1 MLPLFPVYLVDLIG
15 SASMIVISF
24 LCVMLVRT
32 KKREDPTNVIWTY
45 LLWLS
50 LALFAFAISRSVGH
64 IIKHILIV
72 TGKKSIWLQLRP
84 FSGAMNTIMFV
95 LVASITLFF
104 QRVQNI
110 YFQIV
115 KDKQKIQRFSEK
127 LMWLNR
133 HLEDLVSARTAELQA
148 SETKYRR
155 IFEGS
160 NDMLFVA
167 DNSGTFFDVNK
178 SGLDL
183 LGYQDKAEIIKKIN
197 LKDIFANGED
207 FQYIFSEL
215 HEKGIIR
222 DHETAVI
229 SKDGSTKTVL
239 FSCTIQPGQEDDPE
253 TLQGVIKD
261 ITHRKEIEKHMLRAD
276 KLASLGKLSAGL
288 AHEINNPLGMI
299 LGYTQLLLRYEKPE
313 TQRYSDLKII
323 EKHVRNCKAIVEDL
337 LNFARSTETKKIES
351 NINELLRDVLKVME
365 HQFEMNGIEI
375 VADLNEELPNMTI
388 DPEKIKQV
396 FMNILMN
403 AKDAI
408 QGRGKITIKSDL
420 NSRDNTVVITFSDTG
435 CGIRSEDLPHIF
447 DPFFTTKPT
456 GKGTGLGLSVSY
468 GIIQDHGGNIEV
480 ESKVDEGTTFIVTL
494 PAKDN
499 RPKGE

>member
-207 FQYIFSEL
+207 FQYIFNEL

-435 CGIRSEDLPHIF
+435 CGIRSENLPHIF

-494 PAKDN
+494 PVKDN
-499 RPKGE
+499 RLKGE

>member
-1 MLPLFPVYLVDLIG
+1 PLFPVYLVDLIG

-183 LGYQDKAEIIKKIN
+183 LGYQNKAEIIKKIN

>member
-207 FQYIFSEL
+207 FQYIFNEL

>member
-32 KKREDPTNVIWTY
+32 KKREDPTNAIWTY

-207 FQYIFSEL
+207 FQYIFNEL

-375 VADLNEELPNMTI
+375 IADLNEELPNMTI

-435 CGIRSEDLPHIF
+435 CGIRSENLPHIF

-494 PAKDN
+494 PVKDN
-499 RPKGE
+499 RLKGE

>member
-207 FQYIFSEL
+207 FQYIFNEL

-435 CGIRSEDLPHIF
+435 CGIRSENLPHIF

>member
-1 MLPLFPVYLVDLIG
+1 MLPLFPIYIVDIIG
-15 SASMIVISF
+15 SAAMIVISF
-24 LCVMLVRT
+24 LCVTLVRE
-32 KKREDPTNVIWTY
+32 KKKEDPTNVIWTY
-45 LLWLS
+45 LLWFS
-50 LALFAFAISRSVGH
+50 LALFAFAVSRSVGH
-64 IIKHILIV
+64 ILKHIMIIS
-72 TGKKSIWLQLRP
+72 GKKSIWFKLCP
-84 FSGAMNTIMFV
+84 YSGAMNTIMFV

-104 QRVQNI
+104 QRIQNI
-110 YFQIV
+110 YLQIV
-115 KDKQKIQRFSEK
+115 KDKQKIQKFSEK

-167 DNSGTFFDVNK
+167 DYSGKFLDINK

-183 LGYQDKAEIIKKIN
+183 LGYQDKTEVIQKVH
-197 LKDIFANGED
+197 LKDIFANRED
-207 FQYIFSEL
+207 FYYIFDEL
-215 HEKGIIR
+215 HVKGIIT
-222 DHETAVI
+222 DYETKVK
-229 SKDGSTKTVL
+229 SSEGNTKTVL
-239 FSCTIQPGQEDDPE
+239 FSCTIQPGQEEDPE

-299 LGYTQLLLRYEKPE
+299 LGYTQLLLRYEEPD

-365 HQFEMNGIEI
+365 HQFEMSGIEI
-375 VADLNEELPNMTI
+375 VADLNEELPTMTI

-403 AKDAI
+403 AEDAI
-408 QGRGKITIKSDL
+408 QGTGKVIIKSDI
-420 NSRDNTVVITFSDTG
+420 NRQENTVIITFTDTG
-435 CGIRSEDLPHIF
+435 CGILSDNLPHIF

-480 ESKVDEGTTFIVTL
+480 ESKVDQGTTFIITL
-494 PAKDN
+494 PIKDN
-499 RPKGE
+499 RK

>member
-1 MLPLFPVYLVDLIG
+1 MLPLFPVYIVDLVG
-15 SASMIVISF
+15 SALMIVISF
-24 LCVMLVRT
+24 LCVTLVRQ

-64 IIKHILIV
+64 IIKHLLIV
-72 TGKKSIWLQLRP
+72 SGKKSIWFKLRP

-133 HLEDLVSARTAELQA
+133 HLEDLVSARTAELQT

-167 DNSGTFFDVNK
+167 DNRGMFMDINK

-183 LGYQDKAEIIKKIN
+183 LGYRDKSEVIQKVN
-197 LKDIFANGED
+197 LKDVFANEAD
-207 FQYIFSEL
+207 FNYISEEL
-215 HEKGIIR
+215 RGKGIIR
-222 DHETAVI
+222 DYETEVL
-229 SKDGSTKTVL
+229 SREGFRKTVL

-337 LNFARSTETKKIES
+337 LNFARSTETKKIEG
-351 NINELLRDVLKVME
+351 NINELIRDVLKVME

-375 VADLNEELPNMTI
+375 IYDLNETLPNMTI

-408 QGRGKITIKSDL
+408 QGKGKITIKSDL
-420 NSRDNTVVITFSDTG
+420 DPKDSSVIITFSDTG
-435 CGIRSEDLPHIF
+435 CGIPGDNLPHIF

-480 ESKVDEGTTFIVTL
+480 ESKLGAGTTFIITL
-494 PAKDN
+494 PIKDI
-499 RPKGE
+499 KKTEV

>member
-167 DNSGTFFDVNK
+167 DNSGTFLDVNK

-207 FQYIFSEL
+207 FQYIFNEL

-435 CGIRSEDLPHIF
+435 CGIRSENLPHIF

-499 RPKGE
+499 RPKGK

>member
-435 CGIRSEDLPHIF
+435 CGIRSENLPHIF

>member
-207 FQYIFSEL
+207 FQYIFNEL

-375 VADLNEELPNMTI
+375 IADLNEELPNMTI

-435 CGIRSEDLPHIF
+435 CGIRSENLPHIF

-494 PAKDN
+494 PVKDN
-499 RPKGE
+499 RLKGE

>member
-1 MLPLFPVYLVDLIG
+1 MLPFYPIYIIDLIG
-15 SASMIVISF
+15 SAAMIVISF
-24 LCVMLVRT
+24 LCVTLV
-32 KKREDPTNVIWTY
+32 KKKKKEDPTNVIWTY

-50 LALFAFAISRSVGH
+50 LALFAFSISRSVGH
-64 IIKHILIV
+64 ILKHLLIIS
-72 TGKKSIWLQLRP
+72 GKKSIWLDLRP
-84 FSGAMNTIMFV
+84 YSGAMNSIMFV

-115 KDKQKIQRFSEK
+115 KDKQKIQKFSEK
-127 LMWLNR
+127 LVWLNR

-160 NDMLFVA
+160 NDMLFVT
-167 DNSGTFFDVNK
+167 DNSGNFLDINK
-178 SGLDL
+178 SGLEL
-183 LGYQDKAEIIKKIN
+183 LGLNDKSEVIGKFN
-197 LKDIFANGED
+197 LRDIFANEKD
-207 FQYIFSEL
+207 FYYVFDEL
-215 HEKGIIR
+215 HAKGMIT
-222 DHETAVI
+222 DYETKVV
-229 SKDGSTKTVL
+229 SGDKLTKTVL

-375 VADLNEELPNMTI
+375 AADLSEGLPEMTI

-408 QGRGKITIKSDL
+408 NGTGRIRIKSDL
-420 NSRDNTVVITFSDTG
+420 DAKDNTVIITFTDTG
-435 CGIRSEDLPHIF
+435 CGILRDNLPHIF

-480 ESKVDEGTTFIVTL
+480 ESKVGEGTTFIITL
-494 PAKDN
+494 PVRDYKN
-499 RPKGE
+499 KT